1 MGEIFIYMKKFFL
14 CVMLLMTSVVLNVL
28 SAQTSDELKASKDR
42 YAKLEKLSKKAPKE
56 CNVPS
61 VDGLAGS
68 TTLVMIESLQIT
80 PLLEGLYY
88 RSIGQT
94 EDGVTDVTVKKP
106 TLEECTALSTKIT
119 VQAAAV
125 KAATELI
132 KPATEELKTVK
143 NPITLGK
150 ATKSLNYSK
159 DALVIVGEETTY
171 QLKAIA
177 SIIETIKSADNL

>member
-1 MGEIFIYMKKFFL
+1 M
-14 CVMLLMTSVVLNVL
+14 VSVVLGEL
-28 SAQTSDELKASKDR
+28 IAQTPEEMNASKER
-42 YAKLEKLSKKAPKE
+42 CAKLEKLSEKAPKQ
-56 CNVPS
+56 CNVKS

-68 TTLVMIESLQIT
+68 TTVVLAESIEIT

-106 TLEECTALSTKIT
+106 TLEECTELSSRIA
-119 VQAAAV
+119 VQAVAV

-132 KPATEELKTVK
+132 EPTAADLKTLK
-143 NPITLGK
+143 NPRVAAK
-150 ATKSLNYSK
+150 AVKSLDYSK
-159 DALVIVGEETTY
+159 DALIILGEETAY
-171 QLKAIA
+171 QTKAIA